1 MRRIAPTRSRR
12 NIAPVV
18 ALVALLVA
26 PRWSAGQ
33 AAGTV
38 CRGGSGG
45 HRSASSINNDG
56 DNGNANRTIQISDGD
71 CELMMR
77 SRGDVTV
84 TPALDDI
91 TAVAPGGWVEV
102 EERSGDTVRRLEIRQ
117 NGGTLDRRWSLN
129 GDADR
134 FDVDK
139 RAWLS
144 GMLIAMERRTGAFAK
159 TRIPAL
165 LKEGGADAVLR
176 EVPLL
181 EGDYPRSLYLMTLLE
196 QPSVDD
202 RVIDLALSTAG
213 SAMSSDYER
222 GRVLQAVAARR
233 TAMSDRVA
241 AAFVSAASK
250 MSSDY
255 EKRRALSAAISSGA
269 AAHVRPAL
277 YEAATTISSDYERSE
292 LLIAAERAGG
302 VVGADRDPFFRAVG
316 RFSSDYERRRT
327 LSTLLA
333 EHPKDVDVLR
343 GILQASN
350 AMSSDYDRAE
360 LLLAFAHAVPL
371 EGDLRDAFVAAS
383 KHIQSDYEY
392 RRVLQ
397 AVVNGRS

>member
-1 MRRIAPTRSRR
+1 MRATATVPRRSPA
-12 NIAPVV
+12 IVV
-18 ALVALLVA
+18 ALLLAIAV
-26 PRWSAGQ
+26 PRWAPAQGPSPI
-33 AAGTV
+33 

-45 HRSASSINNDG
+45 HSSASSIDNDG
-56 DNGNANRTIQISDGD
+56 NDGAAFRTIQISDGD
-71 CELMMR
+71 CQLMLR

-91 TAVAPGGWVEV
+91 TGVAPNGWVEV
-102 EERSGDTVRRLEIRQ
+102 EERSGDTVRRFELRAK
-117 NGGTLDRRWSLN
+117 GGTLERRWSLN
-129 GDADR
+129 GDAGR

-144 GMLIAMERRTGAFAK
+144 GVLVAMERRTGAFAK

-165 LKEGGADAVLR
+165 LQQGGSDAVLR

-181 EGDYPRSLYLMTLLE
+181 EGDYVRSIYLRTLLE
-196 QPSVDD
+196 QPTVDD
-202 RVIDLALSTAG
+202 RVIDQALSTAEG
-213 SAMSSDYER
+213 AMSSDYER
-222 GRVLQAVAARR
+222 GRILRAVAARR
-233 TAMSDRVA
+233 TTMTDRVA
-241 AAFVSAASK
+241 SAYVRAASK

-255 EKRRALSAAISSGA
+255 EKRRALAAAITSVA

-277 YEAATTISSDYERSE
+277 YEAASTLSSDYERSE

-302 VVGADRDPFFRAVG
+302 VAGADREPFFRAVG

-333 EHPKDVDVLR
+333 EHPKDADVLR

-350 AMSSDYDRAE
+350 AMSSDHDRAE
-360 LLLAFAHAVPL
+360 LLLDFARVVPL
-371 EGDLRDAFVAAS
+371 QGDLRDAFVAAS

>member
-1 MRRIAPTRSRR
+1 MRATAVVRRSTS
-12 NIAPVV
+12 AS
-18 ALVALLVA
+18 AVALLIALAV
-26 PRWSAGQ
+26 PRWG
-33 AAGTV
+33 AAQGASPV
-38 CRGGSGG
+38 CRGGAGG
-45 HRSASSINNDG
+45 HSSASSINNDSDDG
-56 DNGNANRTIQISDGD
+56 ASYRTIQVADGD
-71 CELMMR
+71 CQLMLR

-91 TAVAPGGWVEV
+91 TGVASNGWVEV
-102 EERSGDTVRRLEIRQ
+102 EERSGDRVRRLEIRSK
-117 NGGTLDRRWSLN
+117 GGTVERRWSLD

-144 GMLIAMERRTGAFAK
+144 GVLIAMERRTGAFAK

-165 LKEGGADAVLR
+165 LQQGGPDAVLR

-181 EGDYPRSLYLMTLLE
+181 EGDYVRSIYLRTLLA
-196 QPSVDD
+196 QPTVDD
-202 RVIDLALSTAG
+202 RVIDQALSTAE

-222 GRVLQAVAARR
+222 GQILRAVAARR
-233 TAMSDRVA
+233 TTMTDRVA
-241 AAFVSAASK
+241 SAYVRAASK

-255 EKRRALSAAISSGA
+255 EKRRALAAAITSVASA
-269 AAHVRPAL
+269 RVRPAL
-277 YEAATTISSDYERSE
+277 YDAASTISSDYERSE

-302 VVGADRDPFFRAVG
+302 VAAADREAYFRAVG
-316 RFSSDYERRRT
+316 RFTSDYERRRT

-333 EHPKDVDVLR
+333 EHPKDLDVLR
-343 GILQASN
+343 GILQASG
-350 AMSSDYDRAE
+350 AMQSDYDKAE
-360 LLLAFAHAVPL
+360 LLLVFAHAVPL

>member
-1 MRRIAPTRSRR
+1 MRSTA
-12 NIAPVV
+12 
-18 ALVALLVA
+18 ALVRTAVPVATLLVLAAA
-26 PRWSAGQ
+26 PLWSA
-33 AAGTV
+33 AAQTGTV
-38 CRGGSGG
+38 CIGRGSGG
-45 HRSASSINNDG
+45 HSSASSINNGNDNDDG
-56 DNGNANRTIQISDGD
+56 FRTIQVAQGD
-71 CELMMR
+71 CQLMLR
-77 SRGDVTV
+77 SRGEVTV
-84 TPALDDI
+84 SPALDDI
-91 TAVAPGGWVEV
+91 SALAPNGWVEI

-117 NGGTLDRRWSLN
+117 SGGALIRRWSLN
-129 GDADR
+129 GEADR

-144 GMLIAMERRTGAFAK
+144 GVLIAMEHRTGAFAK

-165 LKEGGADAVLR
+165 LQQGGPDAVLR

-181 EGDYPRSLYLMTLLE
+181 EGDYARSLYLTALLR

-202 RVIDLALSTAG
+202 RVIDQALATAEN
-213 SAMSSDYER
+213 SMSSDYER
-222 GRVLQAVAARR
+222 GQVLQAVAARR

-241 AAFVSAASK
+241 TAFVRAASK

-255 EKRRALSAAISSGA
+255 EKRRALAAAISSGA
-269 AAHVRPAL
+269 AARVRPAL
-277 YEAATTISSDYERSE
+277 YDAASTISSDYERSE

-302 VVGADRDPFFRAVG
+302 VEGADREPFFRAVG

-343 GILQASN
+343 GILQASA

-360 LLLAFAHAVPL
+360 LLLAFAHTVPL
-371 EGDLRDAFVAAS
+371 QGDLRDAFVAAS
-383 KHIQSDYEY
+383 KKIQSDYEY